1 VPSNRFQPLD
11 NLPLFADEEAVSTA
25 LLGPGK
31 VAHWRQIAP
40 LLEGRGFPKIDA
52 EMGGR
57 YTPAIRRFFDDE
69 YRLNTTHPVALRDG
83 PEALGTWGKKRAAH
97 QG

>member
-1 VPSNRFQPLD
+1 MSNRFQPLD
-11 NLPLFADEEAVSTA
+11 KLPLFAEEEAISVA

-31 VAHWRQIAP
+31 YAHWRQLAP

-57 YTPAIRRFFDDE
+57 YTPAIKRFFDHE
-69 YRLNTTHPVALRDG
+69 YRLDTAQPVASRDG
-83 PEALGTWGKKRAAH
+83 PEDWGTWKKKSARRA
-97 QG
+97 

>member
-1 VPSNRFQPLD
+1 MSSRFTSLD
-11 NLPLFADEEAVSTA
+11 NLPLFAEEEAVSVA

-40 LLEGRGFPKIDA
+40 LLEGRGFPKIDP

-69 YRLNTTHPVALRDG
+69 YRLKTAQPAALRDG
-83 PEALGTWGKKRAAH
+83 PEALGTWGKKKTAR